1 MPFSKSVNSPK
12 KLQVHMYTN
21 FRVQRYG
28 SPRLSKSHSLIILK
42 TAVLQLGVINIML
55 LFQNYTIG
63 NLQKHTN
70 YVITLAAKNLKG
82 LGPNATIE
90 LRTEDGGNSCATYR
104 RGRRAHVDARQFSAS
119 NTLLLPDAL
128 TLLSTFYCRRNC
140 GHFFFLLLLPSFPS
154 LLFPPFA

>member
-1 MPFSKSVNSPK
+1 
-12 KLQVHMYTN
+12 MYTN

-90 LRTEDGGNSCATYR
+90 LRTEDGGNSCEE
-104 RGRRAHVDARQFSAS
+104 DARMSMQDSS
-119 NTLLLPDAL
+119 LRQTLCCCPMRS
-128 TLLSTFYCRRNC
+128 LS
-140 GHFFFLLLLPSFPS
+140 
-154 LLFPPFA
+154 FPPFTAAVIAAISSFCSYSLPSLPFSFGHLLERVRNETKG